1 MFLSITVSLLL
12 ISLLIAE
19 ARESDRELAE
29 RLQRRETQAMAD
41 LYDRFGRLAYS
52 VIYNVVRD
60 TGIAEDLL
68 QETFLR
74 IWNRMAGFDAQRG
87 ALGPW
92 LLTVARNRAIDYI
105 RSAGARND
113 KNSFELE
120 EREHQS
126 LFIDAELDLQN
137 RDQSKRIRAA
147 LEKLNEK
154 QRRVIELAYY
164 EGLSQS
170 EMAEKMGEPL
180 GSVKTWVRMA
190 LKKLREELQDTV
202 RPLT

>member
-1 MFLSITVSLLL
+1 VILAALLL
-12 ISLLIAE
+12 ATDI
-19 ARESDRELAE
+19 RESDRELAQ

-41 LYDRFGRLAYS
+41 LYDRFGRLVYS
-52 VIYNVVRD
+52 VIYAIVRD

-74 IWNRMAGFDAQRG
+74 IWNRSAGFDAARG

-92 LLTVARNRAIDYI
+92 LLTVARNRAIDHI
-105 RSAGARND
+105 RSAGARNSR
-113 KNSFELE
+113 NSLELE
-120 EREHQS
+120 EREHKSQE
-126 LFIDAELDLQN
+126 IGVELDLQN
-137 RDQSKRIRAA
+137 KGQAAIIRSAMD
-147 LEKLNEK
+147 KLPEK

-180 GSVKTWVRMA
+180 GTVKTWVRSA
-190 LKKLREELQDTV
+190 LKKLREEL
-202 RPLT
+202 PAI